1 MNTAL
6 SLIMLG
12 ISGACL
18 GGVARYRR
26 RHGGGEETL
35 RGQPRF
41 TAARERLGS
50 DQFIYGHDD
59 EPDFNDDHT
68 DSFSSERFPDE
79 FNSQFSNGFDESS
92 HNENPQSS
100 YIPESVNNIN
110 DGFLNSFI
118 ENNMNSFSKYEE
130 ALPQAQA
137 QSQAQ
142 QPQSSPGQPVQSE
155 PSPSSQGQDD
165 SSEPSLREFTL
176 LVSKLLFHLSQM

>member
-6 SLIMLG
+6 SLLMLG

-18 GGVARYRR
+18 GGVTRYRR
-26 RHGGGEETL
+26 RHGGAEEML
-35 RGQPRF
+35 RGQQRF
-41 TAARERLGS
+41 TGARERLGS

-68 DSFSSERFPDE
+68 DSFSSERFTDE
-79 FNSQFSNGFDESS
+79 FNSQFSNSFNDSPNNDE
-92 HNENPQSS
+92 NMQNS
-100 YIPESVNNIN
+100 YIPESVNEN
-110 DGFLNSFI
+110 DGFLDSFI

-142 QPQSSPGQPVQSE
+142 QPQSSPDQASSE
-155 PSPSSQGQDD
+155 LTTSQGQDD
-165 SSEPSLREFTL
+165 SAGEPSLREFTL

>member
-1 MNTAL
+1 MNTRL

-26 RHGGGEETL
+26 RQGGVEETL

-41 TAARERLGS
+41 SGARERLGG

-68 DSFSSERFPDE
+68 DSFSSEQFTDV
-79 FNSQFSNGFDESS
+79 FNSQFSNGYVESPQ
-92 HNENPQSS
+92 NENQASS
-100 YIPESVNNIN
+100 YIPESANEN

-118 ENNMNSFSKYEE
+118 ESNMNSFSKYEE
-130 ALPQAQA
+130 VLPQAQG
-137 QSQAQ
+137 QSQVQ
-142 QPQSSPGQPVQSE
+142 PPQPQSSSKTEQS
-155 PSPSSQGQDD
+155 SSSQGEDTSGGSQ
-165 SSEPSLREFTL
+165 PSLREFTL

>member
-6 SLIMLG
+6 SLIILG

-26 RHGGGEETL
+26 RYGGGEETL

-41 TAARERLGS
+41 TPARERLGS

-68 DSFSSERFPDE
+68 DSFSSERFTDE

-92 HNENPQSS
+92 NSENLQSS
-100 YIPESVNNIN
+100 YIPESVNIN

-130 ALPQAQA
+130 ALPQAEA
-137 QSQAQ
+137 QSQVQ
-142 QPQSSPGQPVQSE
+142 QPQSSSGQPVQSE
-155 PSPSSQGQDD
+155 PSPSSQEQDD